1 MLHLDVLREDVSADA
16 FDLFIATDLL
26 NLASICRGLGD
37 PRAER
42 EYLVRALAAA
52 EQASGPESANLIPIL
67 DPLGFAVWNS
77 SDWAGARDIN
87 RRLAALQRAHLGSDH
102 PMLANTLFNL
112 AIVTARCGDHEAAQQ
127 LIAET
132 LSILEATPFRPEDA
146 VERIVKR
153 LEEFQGHP
161 VHGGGYRNLLA
172 RARALRSAGT
182 GGLPVAQA

>member
-1 MLHLDVLREDVSADA
+1 M
-16 FDLFIATDLL
+16 
-26 NLASICRGLGD
+26 
-37 PRAER
+37 RAER
-42 EYLVRALAAA
+42 EHLLRALAAA
-52 EQASGPESANLIPIL
+52 ERASGPESANLIPIL
-67 DPLGFAVWNS
+67 DPLGFSVWNS

-87 RRLAALQRAHLGSDH
+87 RRLAALQRQYLGSDH

-132 LSILEATPFRPEDA
+132 LGILEATPFRPEDA

-153 LEEFQGHP
+153 LEEFQGHA
-161 VHGGGYRNLLA
+161 VHGGGYRNLLT